1 MGHSI
6 HEMRLV
12 LVVLIWIKLG
22 LLAIDEV
29 NNLDHNLEIS
39 QKTRIVDLHSTGF
52 CWSQKLILHFYNFN
66 NEFMW
71 TQTFKS
77 YIRIWSGSL
86 SNLDAVLYNFTWSF
100 VFLFFFEVILYLHV

>member
-12 LVVLIWIKLG
+12 VVLIWIKLG

-52 CWSQKLILHFYNFN
+52 C
-66 NEFMW
+66 
-71 TQTFKS
+71 
-77 YIRIWSGSL
+77 
-86 SNLDAVLYNFTWSF
+86 
-100 VFLFFFEVILYLHV
+100 

>member
-12 LVVLIWIKLG
+12 VVLIWIKLD

-29 NNLDHNLEIS
+29 NNLDRNLEIS

-52 CWSQKLILHFYNFN
+52 C
-66 NEFMW
+66 
-71 TQTFKS
+71 
-77 YIRIWSGSL
+77 
-86 SNLDAVLYNFTWSF
+86 
-100 VFLFFFEVILYLHV
+100 